1 MLAAGPRELY
11 RALPERPP
19 APAADPVRDDARG
32 RRGPAQRHERAA
44 PHEPKDDRDILDG
57 PGPPE
62 AVIGAAPLAF
72 DRLNLIMF
80 FVLFFTWARR
90 TLSSP
95 LWRRSVRPG
104 QWRHRQLGW
113 YELAA
118 PRAEGH
124 DVGR

>member
-1 MLAAGPRELY
+1 MMHAVDEGLRNVTSALRRTNRKTIVIFSTV
-11 RALPERPP
+11 RAL
-19 APAADPVRDDARG
+19 A
-32 RRGPAQRHERAA
+32 
-44 PHEPKDDRDILDG
+44 
-57 PGPPE
+57 PE